1 MWFIPMG
8 ALVFWIPV
16 GFGQKEHQQEM
27 RRRWGRRG
35 SEVRALIPLTGSE
48 DWLPPPSDPL
58 PTAVSDHSL
67 PPAPCCCLGRKL
79 RMLPGTPEHCTVPCG
94 FPASCKTFVK
104 SPVVKLS
111 LIYFNGACHLFPAG
125 SCLSVDHSAS
135 FFPEAMEYPSV
146 LYTQFSF
153 LNNVLKLDLEMFFF
167 CLFCL
172 SSLWS
177 AGSLL
182 TAIFVIFLSS
192 L

>member
-1 MWFIPMG
+1 
-8 ALVFWIPV
+8 
-16 GFGQKEHQQEM
+16 M
-27 RRRWGRRG
+27 RRRWGRGG

-48 DWLPPPSDPL
+48 DWLPPPPSDPL